1 MTVTKKLFEQC
12 KKKDGRAQREL
23 YDLFKAR
30 LMGLCR
36 RYTRD
41 RDDAQDLLQDTFVK
55 IFSRIDQATSAET
68 MEGWMLSI
76 AVNTA
81 IDHYNRKKRDDVFA
95 LAPPDHDV
103 ANAAYELILGNLTD
117 EYLIQLINELPDGCR
132 VIFNLSIVEGYS
144 HIEIAKL
151 LSVTESTSRSQLH
164 YAKQL
169 LKEKL
174 NRLGIKN
181 YEKYA

>member
-1 MTVTKKLFEQC
+1 MTVNKKLFEQC
-12 KKKDGRAQREL
+12 KKRDGRAQREL

-36 RYTRD
+36 RYTKD
-41 RDDAQDLLQDTFVK
+41 RDDAQDLLQDTFIK
-55 IFSRIDQATSAET
+55 IFSRIDQVSSEEKL
-68 MEGWMLSI
+68 EGWMLSV

-81 IDHYNRKKRDDVFA
+81 IDFYRQKKRNEVFVSSTT
-95 LAPPDHDV
+95 DHDV
-103 ANAAYELILGNLTD
+103 ADTAYELILDNLTD
-117 EYLIQLINELPDGCR
+117 EYLIQLVNELPDGCR
-132 VIFNLSIVEGYS
+132 VVFNLSIVEGYS
-144 HIEIAKL
+144 HQEISKL
-151 LSVTESTSRSQLH
+151 LDVTESTSRSQLH

-174 NRLGIKN
+174 SKVGIKH

>member
-1 MTVTKKLFEQC
+1 MTVNKKLFEQC
-12 KKKDGRAQREL
+12 KKRDSRAQREL

-41 RDDAQDLLQDTFVK
+41 RDDAQDLLQDAFVK
-55 IFSRIDQATSAET
+55 IFTRIDQVSSPET
-68 MEGWMLSI
+68 MEGWILSV
-76 AVNTA
+76 AVTTA
-81 IDHYNRKKRDDVFA
+81 IDHYNKKKRNDVFA
-95 LAPPDHDV
+95 LAPADHDV
-103 ANAAYELILGNLTD
+103 ADTAYELIIDNFTD
-117 EYLIQLINELPDGCR
+117 EYLIQLINGLPDGCR
-132 VIFNLSIVEGYS
+132 VVFNLAIVEGYNHS
-144 HIEIAKL
+144 EIAKML
-151 LSVTESTSRSQLH
+151 NVTESTSRSQLH

-174 NRLGIKN
+174 KRLGIKH